1 MSNIRLRKS
10 STNKMITGVCGGI
23 GETFDIDP
31 VLVRLG
37 WCLLTIFAGSGLLLY
52 IIASVIIPYDYDLED
67 EAVDGTYSKEDT
79 EE

>member
-1 MSNIRLRKS
+1 MGNIRLRKS

-67 EAVDGTYSKEDT
+67 EAVDGTYTKKDT

>member
-1 MSNIRLRKS
+1 
-10 STNKMITGVCGGI
+10 MITGVCGGI

-67 EAVDGTYSKEDT
+67 EAVDGTYTKEDT

>member
-67 EAVDGTYSKEDT
+67 EAADGTYTKE
-79 EE
+79 E

>member
-37 WCLLTIFAGSGLLLY
+37 WCLLTIFAGSGLYCTLSLL
-52 IIASVIIPYDYDLED
+52 
-67 EAVDGTYSKEDT
+67 
-79 EE
+79 

>member
-67 EAVDGTYSKEDT
+67 EAVDGTYTKEDT

>member
-1 MSNIRLRKS
+1 MGNIRLRKS

-67 EAVDGTYSKEDT
+67 EAVDGTYTKEDT